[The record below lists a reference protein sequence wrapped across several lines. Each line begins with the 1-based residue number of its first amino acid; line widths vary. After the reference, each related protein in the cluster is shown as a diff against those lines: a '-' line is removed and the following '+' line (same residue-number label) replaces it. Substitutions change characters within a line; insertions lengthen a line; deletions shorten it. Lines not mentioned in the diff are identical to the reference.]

1 MMQRHG
7 ARGILSTTSASRTGS
22 QLKAPSASPIHA
34 ARSDASQSVSRW
46 RWTVLGVMLSIPPV
60 VNIVLFGIST
70 VILSVLTPT
79 IDLSTPERQER
90 YFQNPARYTVE
101 YRRIAKRLRRMRTF
115 YGWLAGV
122 IILNLF

>member
-7 ARGILSTTSASRTGS
+7 ARRILSTTSASRTGF
-22 QLKAPSASPIHA
+22 QLKVPSASLIHA

-46 RWTVLGVMLSIPPV
+46 RWTLLGVMLSIPPV
-60 VNIVLFGIST
+60 VNIVLFGISA
-70 VILSVLTPT
+70 VILSALTPT
-79 IDLSTPERQER
+79 IDLSTPERRER

-122 IILNLF
+122 IIFNLF

>member
-1 MMQRHG
+1 MMQRH
-7 ARGILSTTSASRTGS
+7 RQRVSLSTTSASRTRS
-22 QLKAPSASPIHA
+22 QLKAPSVSLIHA
-34 ARSDASQSVSRW
+34 ARSDASQNVSRW

-60 VNIVLFGIST
+60 VNVVLFGISA
-70 VILSVLTPT
+70 VILSILTPT
-79 IDLSTPERQER
+79 IDLSTPERREL

-101 YRRIAKRLRRMRTF
+101 YRRTAKRLRRMRTF